1 MWARRS
7 GVDHSLG
14 MGEAPGSNPGE
25 SIQRHLQQQLIKST
39 YGVDS
44 DINPPLLRAPKGRG
58 LSPILAIPREEVTS
72 PTAYP

>member
-25 SIQRHLQQQLIKST
+25 SIQKHLRQQLIKST
-39 YGVDS
+39 DGVDS
-44 DINPPLLRAPKGRG
+44 DINSPLLRAPKGRG
-58 LSPILAIPREEVTS
+58 LSPILAIPRE
-72 PTAYP
+72 